1 MFGTEARVLVLL
13 TAMSP
18 ACAENPCPAAPA
30 TVRNLEVDTQEELD
44 ALAGLTSAEDI
55 FIFGPVTD
63 LSPLSC
69 LESVDFLTIRSTKLT
84 DLTQLT
90 SLRRIDQQ
98 LSISLN
104 DELISLDGLERVSSL
119 RETIIYENPVL
130 ENVSGLSSV
139 RGAVNDIRI
148 TLNPSLRDISGLGG
162 VTSAIRVNIL
172 SNAALESVQTLAA
185 LEHVD
190 LGLQILN
197 NASLPLCDDRELA
210 ARVTSNFAHE
220 LQSPEESCP

>member
-1 MFGTEARVLVLL
+1 MFGTKARVLVVPAA
-13 TAMSP
+13 TSP

-30 TVRNLEVDTQEELD
+30 TERSLAVDTQEELD

-55 FIFGPVTD
+55 YIFGPVTD

-69 LESVDFLTIRSTKLT
+69 LDSVDFLTIRKTKLT
-84 DLTQLT
+84 DLTQLA
-90 SLRRIDQQ
+90 SLRRIEQR
-98 LSISLN
+98 LSVSLN
-104 DELISLDGLERVSSL
+104 DELISLDGLEQVSSIRTVVIGDNAAL
-119 RETIIYENPVL
+119 QNL
-130 ENVSGLSSV
+130 DGLGSV
-139 RGAVNDIRI
+139 KGAVNDIGI

-190 LGLQILN
+190 LGLEILN
-197 NASLPLCDDRELA
+197 NASLPLCDDRALA
-210 ARVTSNFAHE
+210 ARVTSNFAHR